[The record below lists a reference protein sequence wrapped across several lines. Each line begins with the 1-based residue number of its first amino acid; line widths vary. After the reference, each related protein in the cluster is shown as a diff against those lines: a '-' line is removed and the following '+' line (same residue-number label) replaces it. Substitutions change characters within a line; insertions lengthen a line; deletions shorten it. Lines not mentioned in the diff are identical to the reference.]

1 MDNLEDEDLVPP
13 TNLSFPVLPPSDIQQ
28 VAQTILHLFDP
39 STSSNPGLAKHLQQE
54 LQQIQGRTEAWGLI
68 AGLAGH
74 DDPNVRFFG
83 AHTAQVKIS
92 RDWESL
98 PEELRP
104 SLLPLLMNTLGTAI
118 SPANQQSYQSANAV
132 VVRKLFGSL
141 ASLLLRL
148 PFPYFLHPLLTVL
161 QTIYSS
167 AASATALPPSLP
179 SSGYNTPGGF
189 SVPGPS
195 HSLAAFGSDG
205 GEAEG
210 RIRHKTRLLALEWCA
225 ICVEEIGRAG
235 LSEQKRNALRR
246 HIESDLSV
254 VVSTITDAM
263 NGDASTGQ
271 QERLKEAEAACK
283 CAESWIDYGLGPDEL
298 NALLPALY
306 NLLPL
311 PAASSALVEVLSES
325 LFKFGKGTK
334 VLTEPLLA
342 WVIGPAGQS
351 LIGSADGEPSE
362 EIIGFAKLLTALVEH
377 SSEWLVARIKQNDV
391 QAFLGVIL
399 RLTGWQGIGSVEENV
414 SELTLAIYP
423 LLQEA
428 IMDSDLFQA
437 PHENSPD
444 WAVAKQFFRE
454 LVQVTRRKVRWP
466 GDGDEGG
473 SLGGLDKEDR
483 EAFDTW
489 RRDAGEVIVG
499 AYYILRD
506 EMLES
511 LTQTA
516 AQQIQAGAPWQD
528 IEATLHCIRYSSEA
542 VPLGEEKSLPVLFG
556 EQVLGLLSQ
565 RPPRGKGE
573 ERLRLTV
580 VCLIQAYEEWFKFH
594 PAHLLPVLS
603 YLVPSL
609 TSSTTISR
617 SAADALKALCDM
629 CRKKLVEHI
638 GAFSELHGK
647 IGDLGAEEQSK
658 VIQAI
663 TSVIQALQPGD
674 AIGPVEGILNPII
687 DRINQAVSAVQQ
699 DPVNAQPV
707 LIQSAAALTA
717 CFKGLAPS
725 DDDMFDTAD
734 EEDDKEKEERVKIA
748 REDQRMILL
757 RTRVEGAVSGVVQ
770 VWNGDAEIADA
781 ISSLLKHAT
790 LSSSETL
797 ISLSPLPLLTLVCLA
812 CERAPSALWMSLA
825 STLTL
830 RINSPPS
837 PLTKKK
843 DKTPEEQQIAEREDL
858 ERWNIVADV
867 ASRLV
872 VVAGNFLSGDGM
884 SNNPDVAEGWFK
896 FCSALASRFPGV
908 LLRLPTPVVEAY
920 MSLGLMGLVTQ
931 ERFSLK
937 SASEFFVAVLANTR
951 YPSPVEP
958 IADPLFAHFGPL
970 ILRALILSAGSEGP
984 RSVIP
989 NMAELLAGLIARISP
1004 SLMASWLQGVLMQD
1018 GFPDPRATIDAKK
1031 KLKEHILRSRTTRKM
1046 REALHEFA
1054 LVARGLDG
1062 TTYGNATAI

>member
-1 MDNLEDEDLVPP
+1 MEEEDFAP
-13 TNLSFPVLPPSDIQQ
+13 THNLSFPVLPQTDIQQ
-28 VAQTILHLFDP
+28 VAQTILRLFDS
-39 STSSNPGLAKHLQQE
+39 STSANPGLAKHLQQE

-68 AGLAGH
+68 GGLAGH
-74 DDPNVRFFG
+74 DDANVRFFG

-92 RDWESL
+92 RDWDSL
-98 PEELRP
+98 PEALRP
-104 SLLPLLMNTLGTAI
+104 SLLPLLLTILGNAI
-118 SPANQQSYQSANAV
+118 SPANQQSYQPANAV

-148 PFPYFLHPLLTVL
+148 PFPYFMHPLLTVL
-161 QTIYSS
+161 QTIRAS
-167 AASATALPPSLP
+167 AASATALPSSLP
-179 SSGYNTPGGF
+179 ASGYNTPGGLGE
-189 SVPGPS
+189 PGPS
-195 HSLAAFGSDG
+195 HSNSPFGTNGS
-205 GEAEG
+205 EAEG
-210 RIRHKTRLLALEWCA
+210 KMRHKMRLLALEWCA
-225 ICVEEIGRAG
+225 ICVEEISRAG

-246 HIESDLSV
+246 HIGSDLSV
-254 VVSTITDAM
+254 VVDTITDAM
-263 NGDASTGQ
+263 NGDPSTGQ

-298 NALLPALY
+298 NALLPPLY
-306 NLLPL
+306 DLLPL

-334 VLTEPLLA
+334 ILTEPLLA
-342 WVIGPAGQS
+342 WVIGSAGQS
-351 LIGSADGEPSE
+351 LVGSADEEPSE
-362 EIIGFAKLLTALVEH
+362 EIIAFAKLLAALVEH
-377 SSEWLVARIKQNDV
+377 SSEWIVARIKQNDV
-391 QAFLGVIL
+391 QALLGVIL
-399 RLTGWQGIGSVEENV
+399 RLTGWQGIGSVEEHV

-428 IMDSDLFQA
+428 VMDSDLFQA
-437 PHENSPD
+437 PHETSPD

-466 GDGDEGG
+466 GEGDEGG
-473 SLGGLDKEDR
+473 TLGGLDKDDR
-483 EAFDTW
+483 EAFDSW

-516 AQQIQAGAPWQD
+516 AQQIQTGASWQD

-542 VPLGEEKSLPVLFG
+542 VPLGEERSLPVLFG
-556 EQVLGLLSQ
+556 EQVLSPLSQ

-573 ERLRLTV
+573 ERLRLTA

-609 TSSTTISR
+609 TSSSTISR
-617 SAADALKALCDM
+617 SAADALKAICDM

-663 TSVIQALQPGD
+663 TSVIQALQPAD
-674 AIGPVEGILNPII
+674 AIGPVEGILNPIV
-687 DRINQAVSAVQQ
+687 DRIHQAVSAAQQ
-699 DPVNAQPV
+699 DPVNAQSI
-707 LIQSAAALTA
+707 LIQSTAALTA
-717 CFKGLAPS
+717 CFRGLAPS
-725 DDDMFDTAD
+725 GDDMFDTAD
-734 EEDDKEKEERVKIA
+734 EEDGDEKEERVRLV
-748 REDQRMILL
+748 REDQRMVLL
-757 RTRVEGAVSGVVQ
+757 RTRVEGAVAEVVQ
-770 VWNGDAEIADA
+770 VWNGDTEVADA
-781 ISSLLKHAT
+781 ISSLLKYAT

-812 CERAPSALWMSLA
+812 CERSPSALWMSLA

-843 DKTPEEQQIAEREDL
+843 EKTAEEQQIAEWEDL
-858 ERWNIVADV
+858 ERWNVVADV

-872 VVAGNFLSGDGM
+872 VVASGFLAGDGM
-884 SNNPDVAEGWFK
+884 SNNPDVVEGWFK

-908 LLRLPTPVVEAY
+908 LLRLPTQVVEAY
-920 MSLGLMGLVTQ
+920 MSLGLLGLGTQ

-951 YPSPVEP
+951 YPSPLEP

-970 ILRALILSAGSEGP
+970 ILRALLLCAGSEGP

-989 NMAELLAGLIARISP
+989 NMAELLASLVARVSP
-1004 SLMASWLQGVLMQD
+1004 SLMASWSEGVLMQD

-1031 KLKEHILRSRTTRKM
+1031 KLKEHILRSRTARKM

-1054 LVARGLDG
+1054 LVARGLEG